1 MLLLMIASFVVAC
14 ERIQKKMREK
24 NYKSLENSISI
35 KRTMREKKLQ
45 KFRKLY
51 KYIKKNAVKKITKL

>member
-1 MLLLMIASFVVAC
+1 MLLLMITSFVVAC

-45 KFRKLY
+45 KF
-51 KYIKKNAVKKITKL
+51 